1 MPKKPLTKQQK
12 REKRKRKAAQWLTT
26 YNGSHVVKAYRKK
39 FNVGIEC
46 ALRELEELGYA
57 FTDQEKHNLCNGHD
71 ALLGQKQWEK
81 DRALL
86 ELAGDIMLHESTNL
100 DFCESKEE
108 ILAVLRESGVTA
120 PPKKKPKQGLPKNWK
135 GHFCKVCQRYLA
147 NERFSGKGHKA
158 HICKACASRLKAERK
173 AVNKERQQ
181 NKTD

>member
-12 REKRKRKAAQWLTT
+12 REQRKRKAAQWLTT

-71 ALLGQKQWEK
+71 ALLEQKQREK

-86 ELAGDIMLHESTNL
+86 ELAGDIMLHESTDL
-100 DFCESKEE
+100 DFCESEEE
-108 ILAVLRESGVTA
+108 ILAVLHESGVTA
-120 PPKKKPKQGLPKNWK
+120 PRRRSPNRD
-135 GHFCKVCQRYLA
+135 CQRT
-147 NERFSGKGHKA
+147 GKGITA
-158 HICKACASRLKAERK
+158 RCANVTLLTSGFPVKGIRRISAKPVPQGSKRNAK
-173 AVNKERQQ
+173 P
-181 NKTD
+181 